1 MVFARPKLEQPVCRD
16 APVTADG
23 RTIQTDA
30 RGLQVVHAQHV
41 LIQSPRKGTP
51 ARIVAHGLQHG
62 GQAVV
67 ADIQRVH
74 RLPGAL
80 PQRVEAL
87 LGPGCHMVQPMV
99 RPSDRLWVNHT
110 TVTQPRLRPIQL
122 PWVGKCLSSRGCT
135 PMRSSWATSQ
145 GMSSTRSLTMA
156 RVSAMLHLSH
166 DRDPTIIFEPPQNLS
181 EPED

>member
-1 MVFARPKLEQPVCRD
+1 MVFARPNLEQPVCRD

-41 LIQSPRKGTP
+41 LIQSPLKGTP

-74 RLPGAL
+74 RLPGTL
-80 PQRVEAL
+80 PQCVEAL
-87 LGPGCHMVQPMV
+87 SGPGCHMVQPMI
-99 RPSDRLWVNHT
+99 RLGQDMG
-110 TVTQPRLRPIQL
+110 QPHHGHPAEAEVH
-122 PWVGKCLSSRGCT
+122 PVAMGGKMLVQ
-135 PMRSSWATSQ
+135 Q
-145 GMSSTRSLTMA
+145 G
-156 RVSAMLHLSH
+156 LHPHAVELGHQSG
-166 DRDPTIIFEPPQNLS
+166 DVIDAFTDNG
-181 EPED
+181 